1 MRGRISKEI
10 VNMHWSPKPIP
21 DENKVKQLQKEI
33 GVPHEIACLLIQ
45 RGIEDYDTAK
55 SFFRPELSD
64 LHDPFLML
72 GMKEAVDRIFRG
84 INEGEKIMIYG
95 DYDVDGT
102 TAVALVYSFL
112 GRIHQECIYY
122 IPDRYDEGYGISTK
136 GIDHAKAENISLIV
150 AMDCGIKAVDK
161 VSYAQTLGIDFIIC
175 DHHLPGEILPEAV
188 AILNPKQSNCPYP
201 FKDLCGCG
209 IGFKLIDALTRERG
223 GLLEQIIPYLDLVAM
238 AIAADIVPMVGE
250 NRVLTHF
257 GIQQIQ
263 ENPRPGIRLLIN
275 ELKRKINVSDL
286 VFVLAPRINGAGRI
300 KHGSHA
306 VALLLSDDPEEALS
320 QARAIEL
327 FNSERKELDQKIT
340 AQALDQIKQ
349 NQEEELYST
358 VVFQPDWHKG
368 VVGIVASRLI
378 ETYYRPTAVFAASGD
393 YYTGSVR
400 SVKGVD
406 IYQILEAC
414 REHIV
419 QFGGH
424 RYAAGFTIRPEDY
437 LSFKKAFELAVAQS
451 IQPEQRIPTS
461 SYDLEMT
468 LDKITPKFH
477 RIMAQMAP
485 FGPGNMRPVF
495 LTKNCLDG
503 GGSRA
508 VGVDQSH
515 LKLDVTDDSKSTL
528 SGIGFGMANHISK
541 IKSRDLFQILYTV
554 DENEFRGEKHLQ
566 LKLKDL
572 KFSN

>member
-1 MRGRISKEI
+1 
-10 VNMHWSPKPIP
+10 MHWSPKPIP
-21 DENKVKQLQKEI
+21 DEDKVKQLQQLI
-33 GVPHEIACLLIQ
+33 GVPYEIACLLIQ

-64 LHDPFLML
+64 LHDPFLMG
-72 GMKEAVDRIFRG
+72 GMQQAVDRIFQA
-84 INEGEKIMIYG
+84 INRDEKIMVYG

-102 TAVALVYSFL
+102 TAVALVFSFL
-112 GRIHQECIYY
+112 RQSHPHCIYY
-122 IPDRYDEGYGISTK
+122 IPDRYEEGYGVSTK
-136 GIDHAKAENISLIV
+136 GIDQAKAKNVSLII
-150 AMDCGIKAVDK
+150 AMDCGIKATDK

-175 DHHLPGEILPEAV
+175 DHHLPGEELPKAV
-188 AILNPKQSNCPYP
+188 AILDPKQADCPYP

-209 IGFKLIDALTRERG
+209 IGFKLIQALTYEQG
-223 GLLEQIIPYLDLVAM
+223 GVVDDIIPFVDLVAM

-250 NRVLTHF
+250 NRILTHF

-263 ENPRPGIRLLIN
+263 ENPRLGIRFFIS
-275 ELKRKINVSDL
+275 EIKRKINVSDL

-306 VALLLSDDPEEALS
+306 VALLLSEDKDEALS
-320 QARAIEL
+320 RARAIEL

-349 NQEEELYST
+349 NQEEEMYST

-378 ETYYRPTAVFAASGD
+378 ETHYRPTVVFAASGD
-393 YYTGSVR
+393 HYTGSVR

-406 IYQILEAC
+406 VYHILAAC
-414 REHIV
+414 KEHIV

-424 RYAAGFTIRPEDY
+424 RYAAGLTIKPEDY
-437 LSFKKAFELAVAQS
+437 LSFKKAFESAVEQH
-451 IQPEQRIPTS
+451 ITPEQRIPS
-461 SYDLEMT
+461 MGYDLEMS
-468 LDKITPKFH
+468 LNKITPKFH

-495 LTKNCLDG
+495 LTKNCLYG
-503 GGSRA
+503 GGTKA
-508 VGVDQSH
+508 VGTDQSH
-515 LKLDVTDDSKSTL
+515 LKLEAIDDSKASL

-541 IKSRDLFQILYTV
+541 IKSRDLFQILYSV
-554 DENEFRGEKHLQ
+554 DENEFRGVKSLQ

-572 KFSN
+572 RSSN

>member
-1 MRGRISKEI
+1 MR
-10 VNMHWSPKPIP
+10 WSPKPIP
-21 DENKVKQLQKEI
+21 DEKKVKQLQQEI
-33 GVPHEIACLLIQ
+33 GVPREIACLLVQ

-112 GRIHQECIYY
+112 RQSHRECIYY

-263 ENPRPGIRLLIN
+263 ENPRLGIRLFIN

-286 VFVLAPRINGAGRI
+286 VFVLAPRINGAGRV

-320 QARAIEL
+320 RARAIEL

-406 IYQILEAC
+406 IYQILETC
-414 REHIV
+414 REQIV

-424 RYAAGFTIRPEDY
+424 RYAAGLTIKPEDY

-468 LDKITPKFH
+468 LDKITPKFY

-508 VGVDQSH
+508 VGADRSH

-528 SGIGFGMANHISK
+528 SGIGFGMANHISR

-572 KFSN
+572 RFSN

>member
-1 MRGRISKEI
+1 M
-10 VNMHWSPKPIP
+10 NWSPKPIP
-21 DENKVKQLQKEI
+21 DQNKVKQLQQEI

-64 LHDPFLML
+64 LHDPFSMS
-72 GMKEAVDRIFRG
+72 GMKQAVDRIFRG

-112 GRIHQECIYY
+112 RQSHRECIYY

-136 GIDHAKAENISLIV
+136 GIDHAKSENISLII
-150 AMDCGIKAVDK
+150 AMDCGIKAIDK

-188 AILNPKQSNCPYP
+188 AILNPKQINCPYP

-209 IGFKLIDALTRERG
+209 IGFKLIHALT
-223 GLLEQIIPYLDLVAM
+223 LEQGGELGHIISYLDLVAM

-250 NRVLTHF
+250 NRILTHF
-257 GIQQIQ
+257 GILQIQ
-263 ENPRPGIRLLIN
+263 KNPRPGIRFFIK
-275 ELKRKINVSDL
+275 ELRRKINVSDL

-306 VALLLSDDPEEALS
+306 VALLLSEDKEEAIS
-320 QARAIEL
+320 RARVIEL

-349 NQEEELYST
+349 NQEEERYST
-358 VVFQPDWHKG
+358 IVFQPDWHKG
-368 VVGIVASRLI
+368 VIGIVASRLI
-378 ETYYRPTAVFAASGD
+378 ETYYRPTVVFASSGD

-414 REHIV
+414 QKHIV

-424 RYAAGFTIRPEDY
+424 RYAAGLTINSKDF
-437 LSFKKAFELAVAQS
+437 LSFKKAFESAVAQN
-451 IQPEQRIPTS
+451 IKPEQRVPTS
-461 SYDLEMT
+461 SYDLEIS
-468 LDKITPKFH
+468 LDKISPKFY
-477 RIMAQMAP
+477 RIMGQMAP

-495 LTKNCLDG
+495 LTKNCLDAG
-503 GGSRA
+503 RSRA
-508 VGVDQSH
+508 VGADQSH

-528 SGIGFGMANHISK
+528 SGIGFGMANYISK
-541 IKSRDLFQILYTV
+541 IKSRSLFEILYTV

-572 KFSN
+572 RLSN